1 MLGGVDKYAWIH
13 GQTLEREDRQ
23 TYIHTYIHTYK
34 ITLFYLICRF
44 FRLSWHKSGD
54 NRSENVLGRDFETDS
69 FQLFVGERKNL
80 GDQRKNIHR
89 SEKDKDS
96 NIELLR

>member
-1 MLGGVDKYAWIH
+1 MH
-13 GQTLEREDRQ
+13 GYMDRRLKGK
-23 TYIHTYIHTYK
+23 IDRHTYTHTYK

-54 NRSENVLGRDFETDS
+54 NRSENVLGRDFETDN